1 MNEKGFLEAS
11 NCSRDK
17 LWSGS
22 RQTAVL
28 FNTSCCLVDV
38 TRKCWQSVLWLWS
51 PGEVESFLMSTPE
64 KFYYYNSYWH
74 PFPSACSCC

>member
-1 MNEKGFLEAS
+1 MNEEGFLEAS

-17 LWSGS
+17 LRSGS

-38 TRKCWQSVLWLWS
+38 TRKCWQSVLWSWS
-51 PGEVESFLMSTPE
+51 PGEVETLSLFLISTPDR
-64 KFYYYNSYWH
+64 FLQLLLAS
-74 PFPSACSCC
+74 S